1 MHKLLFHTFEQS
13 FLYFILNDPD
23 KNIMTS
29 ILNDDDEEYQRLHS
43 LIPDFGPSPS
53 IDIEKT
59 FELIPNKDKHFLLM
73 NLKKLSLEK

>member
-1 MHKLLFHTFEQS
+1 
-13 FLYFILNDPD
+13 
-23 KNIMTS
+23 MTS

-59 FELIPNKDKHFLLM
+59 FELIPNKDKQFLLM